1 MAQFFT
7 IHPDNPQ
14 RRLVTQAANILLQG
28 GVIVYPTDSCYA
40 LGCQVGNKEA
50 LLQIRR
56 IRKLNEDHNL
66 TLMCKDL
73 TEIST
78 YAMVGNTAF
87 RLMKALTPGP
97 YTFLLRA
104 SRDVPRRL
112 QHPKRKTIG
121 LRVPNHPIAQALLM
135 ELEQPILSTSLIL
148 PGEEFPE
155 TVAEEIRNV
164 LGNQVDLIIDG
175 GVCGMEPT
183 TVVSLIDNSPEIVR
197 QGKGDTVV
205 IGT

>member
-1 MAQFFT
+1 MAQFFN

-14 RRLVTQAANILLQG
+14 KRLIAHAANILLQG
-28 GVIVYPTDSCYA
+28 GVLVYPTDSCYA
-40 LGCQVGNKEA
+40 LGCQIGNKDA
-50 LLQIRR
+50 LQRIRR
-56 IRKLNEDHNL
+56 IRNLEQGHNM

-73 TEIST
+73 SVIST
-78 YAMVGNTAF
+78 YARVGNTAF

-97 YTFLLRA
+97 YTFLLMA

-121 LRVPNHPIAQALLM
+121 LRVPNHPVAQALLM
-135 ELEQPILSTSLIL
+135 ELDQPILSTSLIL
-148 PGEEFPE
+148 PGEEFAE
-155 TVAEEIRNV
+155 TVADEIRNV

-175 GVCGMEPT
+175 GICGMEPT
-183 TVVSLIDNSPEIVR
+183 TVVSLIDDSPEIVR
-197 QGKGDTVV
+197 QGKGDPVV

>member
-1 MAQFFT
+1 MAQFFS

-14 RRLVTQAANILLQG
+14 KRLIAQAAHILLQG
-28 GVIVYPTDSCYA
+28 GVLVYPTDSCYA
-40 LGCQVGNKEA
+40 LGCQIGNKDA
-50 LLQIRR
+50 LQR
-56 IRKLNEDHNL
+56 IRHIRNLDPDHNL

-73 TEIST
+73 SEIST
-78 YAMVGNTAF
+78 YARVGNTAF

-97 YTFLLRA
+97 YTFLLMA
-104 SRDVPRRL
+104 SRDVPKRL

-121 LRVPNHPIAQALLM
+121 LRVPDHPIAQALLM
-135 ELEQPILSTSLIL
+135 ELDQPILSTSLIL

-155 TVAEEIRNV
+155 TVADEIRNV

-175 GVCGMEPT
+175 GICGMEPT
-183 TVVSLIDNSPEIVR
+183 TVVSLIDDSPEIVR
-197 QGKGDTVV
+197 PGKGDTVV

>member
-1 MAQFFT
+1 MAQFFN

-14 RRLVTQAANILLQG
+14 KRLITQAANILLQG
-28 GVIVYPTDSCYA
+28 GVLVYPTDSCYA

-50 LLQIRR
+50 LLRIRR
-56 IRKLNEDHNL
+56 IRNLDEGHNL

-78 YAMVGNTAF
+78 YAKVGNTAF
-87 RLMKALTPGP
+87 RLMKTLTPGP
-97 YTFLLRA
+97 YTFLLKA

-121 LRVPNHPIAQALLM
+121 LRVPNHPIARALLM
-135 ELEQPILSTSLIL
+135 ELDQPILSTSLIL
-148 PGEEFPE
+148 PGEKFPE
-155 TVAEEIRNV
+155 TVAKVIRDV

-175 GVCGMEPT
+175 GVCGMEPS
-183 TVVSLIDNSPEIVR
+183 TVVSLLDDVPEIVR
-197 QGKGDTVV
+197 LGKGDAVV